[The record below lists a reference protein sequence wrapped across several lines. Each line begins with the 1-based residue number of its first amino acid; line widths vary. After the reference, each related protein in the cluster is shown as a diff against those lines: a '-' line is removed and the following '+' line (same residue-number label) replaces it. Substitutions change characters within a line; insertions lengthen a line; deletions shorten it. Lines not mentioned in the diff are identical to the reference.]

1 MDDPEVQAYL
11 RGLQQEVQQ
20 VIEEGSKLMGIQTT
34 AAALLAEEDIET
46 QDVTLPEWQ
55 VGGQPVQFTLRVL
68 SMEEVMKAT
77 DDATV
82 ITIDKGKQ
90 VSYVDQVIMSKRL
103 VRLAVVSPALSREDV
118 DKLFKKKATK
128 VAVLVKAINAIND
141 LGKEDAVTEAADRFQ
156 DGDGRNGVQ
165 PALLELADGAAG
177 SGVEAPHAL

>member
-1 MDDPEVQAYL
+1 
-11 RGLQQEVQQ
+11 
-20 VIEEGSKLMGIQTT
+20 MGIQTT

-128 VAVLVKAINAIND
+128 VAALVQAINALNE

-156 DGDGRNGVQ
+156 DGEGRDGVQ
-165 PALLELADGAAG
+165 PALSLVEPAHDGGAA
-177 SGVEAPHAL
+177 EAADDL